1 MHTGTDSFSMSS
13 LEFWTGMGIFA
24 MNFEKCPGA
33 SGHTGVNARSGSQ
46 LTINLKNC
54 HNALMLHCVL
64 HIVCG
69 LNVSAAGCE
78 VLD

>member
-13 LEFWTGMGIFA
+13 LEFKTDMGIFA

-33 SGHTGVNARSGSQ
+33 SGHTRVNTCSGS
-46 LTINLKNC
+46 
-54 HNALMLHCVL
+54 LMLHVVL
-64 HIVCG
+64 HFDCL
-69 LNVSAAGCE
+69 LNVSGAGCE